1 MPSWQSCIPSRTRQ
15 KKLSLILEQGLDR
28 LPNSLALLTH
38 KASEQSKAGDL
49 EAAYA
54 TILMTVENHPI
65 DLNAVR
71 NLIVLARSL
80 DRPQEASQWADRA
93 VSLIESGFGHSDM
106 AIAVYRL
113 VAELHEENGRLDES
127 AEILHRLME
136 LAPDDYRFPFQL
148 ARLYSE
154 LGANQQ
160 ARRFVEAALS
170 LAPDNEKAAIQSFVD
185 SLE

>member
-1 MPSWQSCIPSRTRQ
+1 
-15 KKLSLILEQGLDR
+15 
-28 LPNSLALLTH
+28 
-38 KASEQSKAGDL
+38 
-49 EAAYA
+49 
-54 TILMTVENHPI
+54 MTVENHPT

-80 DRPQEASQWADRA
+80 DRPEEASQWADRA
-93 VSLIESGFGHSDM
+93 VSLIESGHGHNDM
-106 AIAVYRL
+106 VIAVYRL
-113 VAELHEENGRLDES
+113 VAELREENGRLDES

-154 LGANQQ
+154 LGAVQQ
-160 ARRFVEAALS
+160 ARQFVEAALT
-170 LAPDNEKAAIQSFVD
+170 LAPDNEKAAIQSFVE